1 MKPSVILAAIVLCLA
16 AALALHAEEKSA
28 NLNFLVIKA
37 DNGKPVRNAA
47 VVLHP
52 LRKDGS
58 QSHGGYELKTDSEG
72 KASFPGAPYGKLRI
86 QVLMRGFQTYGED
99 FDINQQTQEITIKL
113 HRPKPQYSI
122 YDNKPAQEKKPEEKP
137 K

>member
-1 MKPSVILAAIVLCLA
+1 MKRHALLATIAFCFV
-16 AALALHAEEKSA
+16 AALALPAEEKSA
-28 NLNFLVIKA
+28 NLNFLVVKA

-52 LRKDGS
+52 LRQDGS
-58 QSHGGYELKTDSEG
+58 QSHGGYELKTDAEG
-72 KASFPGAPYGKLRI
+72 KASFPGAPYGKLRV

-99 FDINQQTQEITIKL
+99 FDISQQAQEITIKL

-122 YDNKPAQEKKPEEKP
+122 YNDTPAQEKK
-137 K
+137 